1 MREASINNV
10 EAQIWLGLFAPA
22 GTPPAVINQ
31 LHAAALR
38 VLATDKVKAEFD
50 RDGLTIVTDAT
61 PDAFRDVVAAD
72 ITKWAAV
79 VKAAGITP
87 E

>member
-1 MREASINNV
+1 
-10 EAQIWLGLFAPA
+10 
-22 GTPPAVINQ
+22 VINQ